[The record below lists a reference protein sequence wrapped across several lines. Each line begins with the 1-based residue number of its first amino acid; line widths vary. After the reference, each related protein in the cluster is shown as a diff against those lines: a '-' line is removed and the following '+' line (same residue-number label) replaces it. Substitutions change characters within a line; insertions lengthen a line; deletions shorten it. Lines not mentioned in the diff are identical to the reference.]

1 MTMAVKFKIGFQ
13 IDAETLFGIMAKF
26 LPLENLSVEEVIER
40 PERPSAPKLLK
51 GAPIPKNSPKIKRR
65 RATNATGGQIKALA
79 DYARAHGPS
88 SYGDFANALQAAGFS
103 RAGVGSALKRAVTHG
118 VLQRHEDGGYGLAK
132 TA

>member
-26 LPLENLSVEEVIER
+26 LPLENLSVEEVVER
-40 PERPSAPKLLK
+40 PERPSTPRLLK
-51 GAPIPKNSPKIKRR
+51 GADIPKIKQR
-65 RATNATGGQIKALA
+65 RAMNATGGQLKALA

-88 SYGDFANALQAAGFS
+88 GYRDFANALQAAGYS

-118 VLQRHEDGGYGLAK
+118 VLQRHENGSYGLAK
-132 TA
+132 AV